1 LSGSLVIRFKKVW
14 NTTVPAQKATVA
26 TKVANVNNTGGN
38 IVLDCLSQ
46 GAHGVSIPKPRINT
60 AAPVVANPPIKN
72 NAEADFFRAIRDD

>member
-1 LSGSLVIRFKKVW
+1 MPVQ
-14 NTTVPAQKATVA
+14 NATVA

-38 IVLDCLSQ
+38 MVSDCLSQ

-72 NAEADFFRAIRDD
+72 NVEEDSLRAMR